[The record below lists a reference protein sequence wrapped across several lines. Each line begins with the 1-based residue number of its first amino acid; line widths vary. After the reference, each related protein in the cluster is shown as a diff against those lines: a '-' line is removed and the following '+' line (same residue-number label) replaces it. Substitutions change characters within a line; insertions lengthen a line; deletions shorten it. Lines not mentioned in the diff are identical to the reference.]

1 MARMPRRM
9 LPVALYLALV
19 CALIAPSYVPARLAV
34 AAGAANG
41 PATLV
46 KDMNPG
52 SDATPS
58 SSPDKFITIGN
69 TTYFVATDSS
79 NGREIWKTDGT
90 AEGTTLVVDVTAGA
104 GNSFPDDGY
113 PPIELTHINGTLFFA
128 TGSKLWKS
136 DGSSAGT
143 RLVKNFTVP
152 SNTPTIKG
160 LTISSGFV
168 YFDVNTELW
177 RSDGTEAGTIALKA
191 LHPISV
197 GLQQAESNGTLFFS
211 DSDQLWKSDGSL
223 AGTVLVKDIRPVEL
237 LNVNGT
243 LFFGT
248 DDSKSGTGLW
258 KSDGSPTGTVK
269 ISDTPPSLGLTH
281 VNGTVFFTTGTLWK
295 SDGTPA
301 GTVPVGNAHNVT
313 NLTAVG
319 DKLFFV
325 ALGSSGYELWKS
337 DGTDTGTLRVKDLRP
352 EWTGDYFY
360 SLTNVNGI
368 LFFVTDDRV
377 SNGFVYDLW
386 KSDGTEGGT
395 SIVGANWDFG
405 PRNLANAN
413 GALLFAGYTVENG
426 TELWQSDGTASGT
439 RLLADINILRGNSIP
454 SQLVDFRHT
463 LFFVNADTSGSE
475 LWKSD
480 GTANGTT
487 QVKDITPGAAGSDPD
502 WLTIA
507 NGSLFFVAHV
517 GDTSTDLW
525 KTDGTAQG
533 TVRVKALSNA
543 GTPLSPSDL
552 TAVSNMLFFTAGD
565 GGDRRDL
572 WKSDGTEAGTVILKH
587 FNSAVGNFGLN
598 WMTDVN
604 DTLYFNVDD
613 GIHGRELWRSDGT
626 ELGTVLVKDINPGA
640 ASATPS
646 LLTNVNGTLF
656 FTADN
661 GSEIQLW
668 KSDGTAAGTVPVKD
682 IIPGTP
688 DPYITSA
695 VDVDGIL
702 FFVVWNSQ
710 TSQELWK
717 SDGTTAGTVPIKN
730 IEAFALTAVNDTLFF
745 IASDGQDGWALWKS
759 DGSSAGTVQI
769 TDFAP
774 SASRSLSLSGLTPLP
789 ERGSVLFRASEGVSG
804 IELWQSNGVSIGTF
818 PIQDIAHG
826 AGSSSPALMTV
837 VDAQIFFV
845 ADDNLHGKE
854 LWSLPTTSVAP
865 SGRAQITPDAG
876 GSATFGNIDLSFPP
890 GAVTTPITISYSGL
904 VTPTQSLGGM
914 HSAGPS
920 FTLEARDSAGRPVTH
935 FAQPYTLVISY
946 TDEELAALGINEQD
960 LNLAFWNGSAW
971 VNVLPCAGCGVDTV
985 NNRLTAVLDHFTEF
999 ALLSGNGERRVYLPL
1014 TRR

>member
-1 MARMPRRM
+1 MARLPRRM
-9 LPVALYLALV
+9 LPATLYLALV
-19 CALIAPSYVPARLAV
+19 CALLAPSFAPPRLVLADGQL
-34 AAGAANG
+34 GAH
-41 PATLV
+41 LI

-90 AEGTTLVVDVTAGA
+90 AEGTILVVDITAGT
-104 GNSFPDDGY
+104 GSSFLDDSY
-113 PPIELTHINGTLFFA
+113 PPIELTNMNGILLFA

-143 RLVKNFTVP
+143 RLVKDFTAP
-152 SNTPTIKG
+152 SNTPMIEG

-168 YFDVNTELW
+168 YFDVNNELW
-177 RSDGTEAGTIALKA
+177 RSDGTETGTIALKA
-191 LHPISV
+191 LHPISI

-211 DSDQLWKSDGSL
+211 DSDQLWKSDGSPT
-223 AGTVLVKDIRPVEL
+223 GTVLVKDLRPVGL

-258 KSDGSPTGTVK
+258 KSDGSPAGTVK
-269 ISDTPPSLGLTH
+269 ISDTPPSRGLAH
-281 VNGTVFFTTGTLWK
+281 VNGTVFFTNGTLWK

-301 GTVPVGNAHNVT
+301 GTVPVGNAQYVT

-337 DGTDTGTLRVKDLRP
+337 DGTDAGTLRVKDLRP

-368 LFFVTDDRV
+368 LFFLTDDRV
-377 SNGFVYDLW
+377 SNGFVYELW
-386 KSDGTEGGT
+386 KSDGTAGGT
-395 SIVGANWDFG
+395 NIVGANWDFG

-413 GALLFAGYTVENG
+413 GALLFAGYTIENG

-439 RLLADINILRGNSIP
+439 RLLKDINIVRANSTP
-454 SQLVDFRHT
+454 SQQVDFMHT
-463 LFFVNADTSGSE
+463 LFFVNADANGSE

-487 QVKDITPGAAGSDPD
+487 QVKDINPGAAGSNPD

-507 NGSLFFVAHV
+507 NGSLFFVAHT

-533 TVRVKALSNA
+533 TIQVKALSSA
-543 GTPLSPSDL
+543 GTPLRPSDL
-552 TAVSNMLFFTAGD
+552 TAVSNILFFTAGD
-565 GGDRRDL
+565 GEDRRDL
-572 WKSDGTEAGTVILKH
+572 WKSNGTEAGTVMLKH
-587 FNSAVGNFGLN
+587 FNSAAGNFGLN
-598 WMTDVN
+598 WMTNVN
-604 DTLYFNVDD
+604 GTLYFNVDD

-626 ELGTVLVKDINPGA
+626 ELGTVLVKDINPGS
-640 ASATPS
+640 ASATPR
-646 LLTNVNGTLF
+646 LFTNVNGTLF

-661 GSEIQLW
+661 GSEMQLW

-682 IIPGTP
+682 IIPGMP
-688 DPYITSA
+688 DPYIESA
-695 VDVDGIL
+695 VDVDGLL
-702 FFVVWNSQ
+702 FFVIWNSQ

-717 SDGTTAGTVPIKN
+717 SDGTAAGTVPIKN
-730 IEAFALTAVNDTLFF
+730 IGAFALTVVNDTLFF
-745 IASDGQDGWALWKS
+745 IARDGQDGWALWKS
-759 DGSSAGTVQI
+759 NGSSTDTVQI
-769 TDFAP
+769 VDFAP
-774 SASRSLSLSGLTPLP
+774 STSRSLSSFGLTPLP
-789 ERGSVLFRASEGVSG
+789 ERGSVLFSASDIVSG
-804 IELWQSNGVSIGTF
+804 LELWQSNGTSIGTF
-818 PIQDIAHG
+818 PIQDIARG
-826 AGSSSPALMTV
+826 AGSSSPTLMTV
-837 VDAQIFFV
+837 VDAQIFFL
-845 ADDNLHGKE
+845 ADDNLHGRE
-854 LWSLPTTSVAP
+854 LWSLPLSAIVP
-865 SGRAQITPDAG
+865 SGRAQITPAG
-876 GSATFGNIDLSFPP
+876 GAATFGNLDLSFPP
-890 GAVTTPITISYSGL
+890 NAVTTPITISYSGL
-904 VTPTQSLGGM
+904 VTPTQSLGSA
-914 HSAGPS
+914 HSAGHS
-920 FTLEARDSAGRPVTH
+920 FLLEAHDSDGQPVTQ

-946 TDEELAALGINEQD
+946 TDEELAALGINEAD
-960 LNLAFWNGSAW
+960 LNLAFWDGSAW

-999 ALLSGNGERRVYLPL
+999 ALVGRAAAGKVYLPL
-1014 TRR
+1014 VVR